1 MNNIFNYPKLNKINS
16 RLYIAVVSVL
26 IMSCSMPPVVLHSDR
41 TGNKP
46 MICFK
51 KACRKKTHQHNMRKK
66 AAKERFKERQ
76 ARIARGD
83 TADRRAVKFERLVE
97 AEKQKNVITDKVEQ
111 IDEGKP
117 KWEENMTFIL
127 NNIYFEVNSS
137 ELKTES
143 YDQLDELA
151 DWLIKHDHSI
161 IEISGHTDSTGD
173 EKLNEKLSKE
183 RVRSVGLYLIKVR
196 GIKKNR
202 LMAKGYG
209 SSHPIADNETEE
221 GRQKNRRVEFTILKK

>member
-1 MNNIFNYPKLNKINS
+1 
-16 RLYIAVVSVL
+16 
-26 IMSCSMPPVVLHSDR
+26 
-41 TGNKP
+41 
-46 MICFK
+46 
-51 KACRKKTHQHNMRKK
+51 MRKK